1 MNCAKTKTVLLLTR
15 SSNASYIGMRLG
27 NLRGFDSLY
36 RIRAG
41 TLLMKRKNL
50 LLFLIHFLKTIVPP
64 R

>member
-1 MNCAKTKTVLLLTR
+1 
-15 SSNASYIGMRLG
+15 MRLG
-27 NLRGFDSLY
+27 NLRGFDPLY

-50 LLFLIHFLKTIVPP
+50 LLFLIHSKAIIPP

>member
-27 NLRGFDSLY
+27 NLGGFDSLY
-36 RIRAG
+36 RIRAW

-50 LLFLIHFLKTIVPP
+50 LLFFDTFLKTIDPS